1 MRRVVRQRSHRAQEW
16 KGLAL
21 PLRKVL
27 WDISGGGG
35 IIYVCVWTTRG
46 VCLTPGDLVG
56 CINVV

>member
-16 KGLAL
+16 KGFAL
-21 PLRKVL
+21 C
-27 WDISGGGG
+27 GGGG
-35 IIYVCVWTTRG
+35 GDYLCVGVCVWTTRG